1 VKGDEEMKVRVAVIL
16 TRGSGILLMRH
27 RRLGLDYWVL
37 PGGAVKEGE
46 TIADCARREM
56 REETALQIEL
66 GELVYV
72 ADVISPDHRKHHV
85 NLFFLGEIVGGEF
98 GVTPAKTPGEHLD
111 EPHWTPLDSLP
122 TIYPPIA
129 ERLIEDIRNGFPE
142 TATYLGNLWTT
153 EPSG

>member
-1 VKGDEEMKVRVAVIL
+1 MKVRMVVIL
-16 TRGSGILLMRH
+16 LRGSEILLMKH
-27 RRLGLDYWVL
+27 RRLGLSYWVL
-37 PGGAVKEGE
+37 PGGAIKEGE
-46 TIADCARREM
+46 TVAACARREM
-56 REETALQIEL
+56 REETGLEITL
-66 GELVYV
+66 RKLLYV
-72 ADVISPDHRKHHV
+72 ADVISPDRRKHHV

-111 EPHWTPLDSLP
+111 EAHWIPLDSLP